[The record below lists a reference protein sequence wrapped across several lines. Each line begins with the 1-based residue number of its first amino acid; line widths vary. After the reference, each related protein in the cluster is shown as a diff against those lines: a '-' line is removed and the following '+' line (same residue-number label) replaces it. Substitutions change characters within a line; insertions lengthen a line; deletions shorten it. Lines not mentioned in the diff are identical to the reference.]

1 MGGASGGPRYDGGM
15 CTNRTAVNFLFC
27 LAYLCGSAAAQSSG
41 EKAVQDPQV
50 STAQLVVSSVEKAET
65 ALTSLRMRISTIGR
79 LPGGLDVVT
88 KGELRVL
95 RTTHGDG
102 QARMFSKVEYTFGDG
117 LSGEMESS
125 RAAAGIT
132 IFEKDPA
139 FGAVF
144 LLIPPDLVAD
154 LEWASVILQK
164 SDLPGM
170 SDSRAQSP
178 LGSGM
183 VKDLLRTF
191 DLTVADSHEF
201 AGDQGIWLR
210 GPRRAGIDAQDPDL
224 PLADRV
230 EVFVRDR
237 DHAVLLTRF
246 YVGADVVQ
254 EVKVESLA
262 VGVEFVDADFTV
274 DGHGERIRNVRGYA
288 PMYEQ
293 IEEAISS
300 AEAKAKDGDL
310 SPRQLRNRDAGR
322 QKDKAQGAVRDGDS
336 SRKPSKK

>member
-1 MGGASGGPRYDGGM
+1 MGGESGGPRYDDSM
-15 CTNRTAVNFLFC
+15 CMNRTAVNFLFC
-27 LAYLCGSAAAQSSG
+27 LAYLFGSAAAQSSG
-41 EKAVQDPQV
+41 EEAAQESQV
-50 STAQLVVSSVEKAET
+50 TAAESVVADIESAEA
-65 ALTSLRMRISTIGR
+65 ALTSLRVSISTLGR

-95 RTTHGDG
+95 RATHGDAE
-102 QARMFSKVEYTFGDG
+102 ARMFSKVEYSFGDG
-117 LSGEMESS
+117 LAGEME
-125 RAAAGIT
+125 AARTSGGIT

-183 VKDLLRTF
+183 VKDMLRTF
-191 DLTVADSHEF
+191 DLTVADAREF
-201 AGDQGIWLR
+201 AGDQGTWLR
-210 GPRRAGIDAQDPDL
+210 GPRRADIDAQDPDL

-254 EVKVESLA
+254 EVKVESLV
-262 VGVEFVDADFTV
+262 VGVEFDDADFTV

-293 IEEAISS
+293 IEEAITS

-310 SPRQLRNRDAGR
+310 SPRQRRNQDDGRD
-322 QKDKAQGAVRDGDS
+322 KEKAQGAVRGGGS
-336 SRKPSKK
+336 SRKPAKK